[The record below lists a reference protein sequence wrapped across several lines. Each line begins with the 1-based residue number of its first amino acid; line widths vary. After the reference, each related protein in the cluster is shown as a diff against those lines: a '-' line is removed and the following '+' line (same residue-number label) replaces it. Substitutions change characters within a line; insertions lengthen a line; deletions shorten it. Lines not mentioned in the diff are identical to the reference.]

1 MKEISD
7 IYLGRMN
14 NGAHFTYVSNLLAR
28 AEGDRAVS
36 TNAAA
41 QVAALKAAV
50 EQEDAD
56 LKLSRKSMLSDEI
69 AAADAKRDDFYVGYK
84 KAVQGFLRL
93 PVGAMANAAKVLSQH
108 IKDYAIDPKM
118 QLDRETGM
126 LKNFIADLEG
136 TYKQQ
141 VEALSLGEFVT
152 CMKEANERVNRLL
165 DQRGNEQLGTTVGAL
180 KASRKATDEACRMLV
195 KMVNALALVEGEK
208 DYAAFID
215 RTNTEIV
222 RYKRE
227 VLGQASA
234 PADTGGS
241 GNTGGNQGGS
251 SGGNTGGGSDGGDAM
266 VGSIPLRPGSKHIGN
281 PSPSATLG
289 GGGLPFLKR
298 KTIKK

>member
-1 MKEISD
+1 MPAFHFVKPENTFIMKEISD

-36 TNAAA
+36 TKAAA

-215 RTNTEIV
+215 RTNAEIV

-234 PADTGGS
+234 PAGTDGSGSGSDSGTGGGTGTGGS

-266 VGSIPLRPGSKHIGN
+266 V
-281 PSPSATLG
+281 
-289 GGGLPFLKR
+289 
-298 KTIKK
+298 

>member
-1 MKEISD
+1 MPAFHFVKPENTFIMKEISD

-36 TNAAA
+36 TKAAA

-165 DQRGNEQLGTTVGAL
+165 DQRGNEQLGATVGAL

-227 VLGQASA
+227 VLGQVSA
-234 PADTGGS
+234 PAGTDGSGSGSDSGTGGGTGTGGS

-266 VGSIPLRPGSKHIGN
+266 V
-281 PSPSATLG
+281 
-289 GGGLPFLKR
+289 
-298 KTIKK
+298 

>member
-1 MKEISD
+1 MPAFHFVKPKNTFIMKEISD

-36 TNAAA
+36 TKAAA

-93 PVGAMANAAKVLSQH
+93 PVGAMANAAKMLSQH

-215 RTNTEIV
+215 RTNAEIV

-234 PADTGGS
+234 PAGTDGSGSGSDSGTGGGTGTGGS

-266 VGSIPLRPGSKHIGN
+266 V
-281 PSPSATLG
+281 
-289 GGGLPFLKR
+289 
-298 KTIKK
+298 

>member
-1 MKEISD
+1 MPAFHFVKPENTFIMKEISD

-36 TNAAA
+36 TKVAA

-234 PADTGGS
+234 PAGTDGSGSGSDSGTGGGTGTGGS

-266 VGSIPLRPGSKHIGN
+266 V
-281 PSPSATLG
+281 
-289 GGGLPFLKR
+289 
-298 KTIKK
+298 

>member
-1 MKEISD
+1 MPAFHFVKPKNTFIMKEISD

-36 TNAAA
+36 TKAAA

-126 LKNFIADLEG
+126 LKNFIADLED

-215 RTNTEIV
+215 RTNAEIV

-234 PADTGGS
+234 PAGTDGSGSGSDSGTGGGTGTGGS

-266 VGSIPLRPGSKHIGN
+266 V
-281 PSPSATLG
+281 
-289 GGGLPFLKR
+289 
-298 KTIKK
+298 

>member
-1 MKEISD
+1 MPAFHFVKPKNTFIMKEISD

-36 TNAAA
+36 TKAAA

-234 PADTGGS
+234 PAGTGGSGSGSDSGTGTGTGGS

-266 VGSIPLRPGSKHIGN
+266 V
-281 PSPSATLG
+281 
-289 GGGLPFLKR
+289 
-298 KTIKK
+298 

>member
-1 MKEISD
+1 MPAFHFVKPKNTFIMKEISD

-36 TNAAA
+36 TKAAA

-165 DQRGNEQLGTTVGAL
+165 DQRGNEQLGATVGAL

-234 PADTGGS
+234 PAGTDGSGSGSDSGTGGGTGTGGS

-266 VGSIPLRPGSKHIGN
+266 V
-281 PSPSATLG
+281 
-289 GGGLPFLKR
+289 
-298 KTIKK
+298 

>member
-1 MKEISD
+1 MPAFHFVKPKNTFIMKEISD

-36 TNAAA
+36 TKAAA

-165 DQRGNEQLGTTVGAL
+165 DQRGNEQLGATVGAL

-234 PADTGGS
+234 PAGTDGSGSGSDSGTGGGTGTGGS
-241 GNTGGNQGGS
+241 GNTGGNQGGG

-266 VGSIPLRPGSKHIGN
+266 V
-281 PSPSATLG
+281 
-289 GGGLPFLKR
+289 
-298 KTIKK
+298 

>member
-36 TNAAA
+36 TKAAA
-41 QVAALKAAV
+41 QVAALKATV

-234 PADTGGS
+234 PAGTGGGTGTGGS

-266 VGSIPLRPGSKHIGN
+266 V
-281 PSPSATLG
+281 
-289 GGGLPFLKR
+289 
-298 KTIKK
+298 

>member
-28 AEGDRAVS
+28 AEGDRVVS
-36 TNAAA
+36 TKAAA

-69 AAADAKRDDFYVGYK
+69 AAADAKRDNFYVGYK

-93 PVGAMANAAKVLSQH
+93 PVEAMANAAKVLSQH

-126 LKNFIADLEG
+126 FKNFIADLEG

-152 CMKEANERVNRLL
+152 CMKEANERVNSLL
-165 DQRGNEQLGTTVGAL
+165 DQRGNEQMGTTVGAL

-234 PADTGGS
+234 PADTGGGTGTGGS

-266 VGSIPLRPGSKHIGN
+266 V
-281 PSPSATLG
+281 
-289 GGGLPFLKR
+289 
-298 KTIKK
+298 

>member
-1 MKEISD
+1 MPAFHFVKPKNTFIMKEISD

-36 TNAAA
+36 TKAAA

-215 RTNTEIV
+215 RTNAEIV

-234 PADTGGS
+234 PAGTDGSGSGSDSGTGGGTGTGGS

-266 VGSIPLRPGSKHIGN
+266 V
-281 PSPSATLG
+281 
-289 GGGLPFLKR
+289 
-298 KTIKK
+298 

>member
-1 MKEISD
+1 MPAFHFVKPKNTFIMKEISD

-36 TNAAA
+36 TKAAA

-126 LKNFIADLEG
+126 LKNFIADLED

-234 PADTGGS
+234 PAGTGGSGSGSDSGTGGGTGTGGS

-266 VGSIPLRPGSKHIGN
+266 V
-281 PSPSATLG
+281 
-289 GGGLPFLKR
+289 
-298 KTIKK
+298 

>member
-36 TNAAA
+36 TKAAA

-69 AAADAKRDDFYVGYK
+69 AAADAKRDNFYVGYK

-93 PVGAMANAAKVLSQH
+93 PVEAMANAAKVLSQH

-126 LKNFIADLEG
+126 FKNFIADLEG

-165 DQRGNEQLGTTVGAL
+165 D
-180 KASRKATDEACRMLV
+180 
-195 KMVNALALVEGEK
+195 
-208 DYAAFID
+208 

-234 PADTGGS
+234 PADTGGSGSGTGGS

-266 VGSIPLRPGSKHIGN
+266 V
-281 PSPSATLG
+281 
-289 GGGLPFLKR
+289 
-298 KTIKK
+298 

>member
-36 TNAAA
+36 TKAAA

-69 AAADAKRDDFYVGYK
+69 AAADAKRDNFYVGYK

-93 PVGAMANAAKVLSQH
+93 PVEAMANAAKVLSQH

-126 LKNFIADLEG
+126 FKNFIADLEG

-165 DQRGNEQLGTTVGAL
+165 DQRGNEQAGTTVGAL

-234 PADTGGS
+234 PADTGGGGTGTGGS

-266 VGSIPLRPGSKHIGN
+266 V
-281 PSPSATLG
+281 
-289 GGGLPFLKR
+289 
-298 KTIKK
+298 

>member
-1 MKEISD
+1 MPAFHFVKPKNTFIMKEISD

-36 TNAAA
+36 TKAAA

-165 DQRGNEQLGTTVGAL
+165 DQRGNEQVGTTVGAL

-215 RTNTEIV
+215 RTNAEIV

-234 PADTGGS
+234 PAGTDGSGSGSDSGTGGGTGTGGS

-266 VGSIPLRPGSKHIGN
+266 V
-281 PSPSATLG
+281 
-289 GGGLPFLKR
+289 
-298 KTIKK
+298 

>member
-1 MKEISD
+1 MPAFHFVKPKNTFIMKEISD

-36 TNAAA
+36 TKAAA

-215 RTNTEIV
+215 RTNAEIV

-234 PADTGGS
+234 PAGTGGSGSGSDSGTGGGTGTGGS

-266 VGSIPLRPGSKHIGN
+266 V
-281 PSPSATLG
+281 
-289 GGGLPFLKR
+289 
-298 KTIKK
+298 

>member
-1 MKEISD
+1 MPAFHFVKPKNTFIMKEISD

-36 TNAAA
+36 TKAAA

-84 KAVQGFLRL
+84 KVVQGFLRL

-234 PADTGGS
+234 PAGTGGSGSGSDSGTGGGTGTGGS

-266 VGSIPLRPGSKHIGN
+266 V
-281 PSPSATLG
+281 
-289 GGGLPFLKR
+289 
-298 KTIKK
+298 

>member
-1 MKEISD
+1 MPAFHFVKPKNTFIMKEISD

-28 AEGDRAVS
+28 AEGDQAVS
-36 TNAAA
+36 TKAAA

-215 RTNTEIV
+215 RTNAEIV

-234 PADTGGS
+234 PAGTDGSGSGSDSGTGGGTGTGGS

-266 VGSIPLRPGSKHIGN
+266 V
-281 PSPSATLG
+281 
-289 GGGLPFLKR
+289 
-298 KTIKK
+298 

>member
-1 MKEISD
+1 MPAFHFVKPENTFIMKEISD

-36 TNAAA
+36 TKAAA

-165 DQRGNEQLGTTVGAL
+165 DQRGNEQLGATVGAL

-234 PADTGGS
+234 PAGTDGSGSGSDSGTGGGTGTGGS

-266 VGSIPLRPGSKHIGN
+266 V
-281 PSPSATLG
+281 
-289 GGGLPFLKR
+289 
-298 KTIKK
+298 

>member
-36 TNAAA
+36 TKAAA

-69 AAADAKRDDFYVGYK
+69 AAADAKRDNFYVGYK

-93 PVGAMANAAKVLSQH
+93 PVEAMANAAKVLSQH

-126 LKNFIADLEG
+126 FKNFIADLEG

-152 CMKEANERVNRLL
+152 CMKEANERVNSLL
-165 DQRGNEQLGTTVGAL
+165 DQRGNEQMGTTVGAL
-180 KASRKATDEACRMLV
+180 KASRKATDEA
-195 KMVNALALVEGEK
+195 
-208 DYAAFID
+208 
-215 RTNTEIV
+215 
-222 RYKRE
+222 
-227 VLGQASA
+227 S
-234 PADTGGS
+234 
-241 GNTGGNQGGS
+241 
-251 SGGNTGGGSDGGDAM
+251 
-266 VGSIPLRPGSKHIGN
+266 
-281 PSPSATLG
+281 
-289 GGGLPFLKR
+289 
-298 KTIKK
+298 

>member
-1 MKEISD
+1 MREAKM
-7 IYLGRMN
+7 GRRQFVATM
-14 NGAHFTYVSNLLAR
+14 GAVGALS
-28 AEGDRAVS
+28 
-36 TNAAA
+36 
-41 QVAALKAAV
+41 VAAELDVATLGIADETAFPKPAV
-50 EQEDAD
+50 GNPIE
-56 LKLSRKSMLSDEI
+56 
-69 AAADAKRDDFYVGYK
+69 
-84 KAVQGFLRL
+84 
-93 PVGAMANAAKVLSQH
+93 AKVDVKTGEVQVNEDVIVRNSTCVGCYQSCGNR
-108 IKDYAIDPKM
+108 IK
-118 QLDRETGM
+118 LDRETGM

-234 PADTGGS
+234 PAGTGGS
-241 GNTGGNQGGS
+241 GSGSDSGTGGGTGTGGS
-251 SGGNTGGGSDGGDAM
+251 GNTGGGSDGGDAM
-266 VGSIPLRPGSKHIGN
+266 V
-281 PSPSATLG
+281 
-289 GGGLPFLKR
+289 
-298 KTIKK
+298 

>member
-1 MKEISD
+1 MPAFHFVKPKNTFIMKEISD

-36 TNAAA
+36 TKAAA

-234 PADTGGS
+234 PAGTGGSGSGSDSGTGGGTGTGGS

-266 VGSIPLRPGSKHIGN
+266 V
-281 PSPSATLG
+281 
-289 GGGLPFLKR
+289 
-298 KTIKK
+298 

>member
-1 MKEISD
+1 MPAFHFVKPKNTFIMKEISD

-36 TNAAA
+36 TKAAA

-152 CMKEANERVNRLL
+152 CMKDANERVNRLL

-234 PADTGGS
+234 PAGTGGSGSDSGTGGGTGTGGS

-266 VGSIPLRPGSKHIGN
+266 V
-281 PSPSATLG
+281 
-289 GGGLPFLKR
+289 
-298 KTIKK
+298 

>member
-1 MKEISD
+1 MPAFHFVKPENTFIMKEISD

-36 TNAAA
+36 TKAAA

-165 DQRGNEQLGTTVGAL
+165 DQRGNEQLGATVGAL

-215 RTNTEIV
+215 RANTEIV

-234 PADTGGS
+234 PAGTDGSGSGSDSGTGGGTGTGGS

-266 VGSIPLRPGSKHIGN
+266 V
-281 PSPSATLG
+281 
-289 GGGLPFLKR
+289 
-298 KTIKK
+298 

>member
-1 MKEISD
+1 MPAFHFVKPKNTFIMKEISD

-36 TNAAA
+36 TKAAA

-234 PADTGGS
+234 PAGTGGGTGSDSGTGGGTGTGGS

-266 VGSIPLRPGSKHIGN
+266 V
-281 PSPSATLG
+281 
-289 GGGLPFLKR
+289 
-298 KTIKK
+298 

>member
-36 TNAAA
+36 TKAAA

-141 VEALSLGEFVT
+141 VEALSR
-152 CMKEANERVNRLL
+152 RVRHLHEGG
-165 DQRGNEQLGTTVGAL
+165 QRAREPPPRPARQLAVGHHRRRA
-180 KASRKATDEACRMLV
+180 
-195 KMVNALALVEGEK
+195 EGI
-208 DYAAFID
+208 A
-215 RTNTEIV
+215 
-222 RYKRE
+222 
-227 VLGQASA
+227 
-234 PADTGGS
+234 
-241 GNTGGNQGGS
+241 QG
-251 SGGNTGGGSDGGDAM
+251 
-266 VGSIPLRPGSKHIGN
+266 H
-281 PSPSATLG
+281 
-289 GGGLPFLKR
+289 
-298 KTIKK
+298 

>member
-1 MKEISD
+1 MPAFHFVKPKNTFIMKEISD

-14 NGAHFTYVSNLLAR
+14 NGAHFTYVNNLLAR

-36 TNAAA
+36 TKAAA

-234 PADTGGS
+234 PAGTGGSGSGSDSGTGGGTGTGGS

-266 VGSIPLRPGSKHIGN
+266 V
-281 PSPSATLG
+281 
-289 GGGLPFLKR
+289 
-298 KTIKK
+298 

>member
-36 TNAAA
+36 T
-41 QVAALKAAV
+41 KAAV

-180 KASRKATDEACRMLV
+180 KVSRKATDEACRMLV

-234 PADTGGS
+234 PAGTGGGTGTGGS

-266 VGSIPLRPGSKHIGN
+266 V
-281 PSPSATLG
+281 
-289 GGGLPFLKR
+289 
-298 KTIKK
+298 

>member
-1 MKEISD
+1 MPAFHFVKPENTFIMKEISD

-36 TNAAA
+36 TKAAA

-165 DQRGNEQLGTTVGAL
+165 DQRGNEQLGATVGAL

-234 PADTGGS
+234 PAGTDGSGSGSDSGTGGGTGSGGS

-266 VGSIPLRPGSKHIGN
+266 V
-281 PSPSATLG
+281 
-289 GGGLPFLKR
+289 
-298 KTIKK
+298 

>member
-28 AEGDRAVS
+28 AEGDQAVS
-36 TNAAA
+36 TKAAA

-56 LKLSRKSMLSDEI
+56 LKLSQKSMLSDEI
-69 AAADAKRDDFYVGYK
+69 AAADAKRDNFYIGYK

-93 PVGAMANAAKVLSQH
+93 PVETMANAAKVLSQH

-165 DQRGNEQLGTTVGAL
+165 DQRGNEQVGTTVGAL

-234 PADTGGS
+234 PADTSGTGGSGSGSDSGTGGGTGTGGS

-251 SGGNTGGGSDGGDAM
+251 SGGNTGGGSDGGDDLA
-266 VGSIPLRPGSKHIGN
+266 
-281 PSPSATLG
+281 
-289 GGGLPFLKR
+289 
-298 KTIKK
+298 

>member
-1 MKEISD
+1 MPAFHFVKPENTFIMKEISD

-36 TNAAA
+36 TKAAA

-234 PADTGGS
+234 PAGTGGSGSGSDSGTGGGTGTGGS

-266 VGSIPLRPGSKHIGN
+266 V
-281 PSPSATLG
+281 
-289 GGGLPFLKR
+289 
-298 KTIKK
+298 

>member
-14 NGAHFTYVSNLLAR
+14 TGAHFTYVSNLLAR

-36 TNAAA
+36 TKAAA

-234 PADTGGS
+234 PAGTGGGTGTGGS

-266 VGSIPLRPGSKHIGN
+266 V
-281 PSPSATLG
+281 
-289 GGGLPFLKR
+289 
-298 KTIKK
+298 

>member
-1 MKEISD
+1 MPAFHFVKPKNTFIMKEISD

-36 TNAAA
+36 TKAAA

-234 PADTGGS
+234 QADTGGSGSGSDSGTGGGTGTGGS

-266 VGSIPLRPGSKHIGN
+266 V
-281 PSPSATLG
+281 
-289 GGGLPFLKR
+289 
-298 KTIKK
+298 

>member
-36 TNAAA
+36 TKAAA

-69 AAADAKRDDFYVGYK
+69 AAADAKRDDLYVGYK

-93 PVGAMANAAKVLSQH
+93 PVEAMANAAKVLSQH

-126 LKNFIADLEG
+126 LKNFIADLED

-165 DQRGNEQLGTTVGAL
+165 DQRGNEQWGTTVG
-180 KASRKATDEACRMLV
+180 
-195 KMVNALALVEGEK
+195 G
-208 DYAAFID
+208 
-215 RTNTEIV
+215 
-222 RYKRE
+222 
-227 VLGQASA
+227 
-234 PADTGGS
+234 
-241 GNTGGNQGGS
+241 
-251 SGGNTGGGSDGGDAM
+251 
-266 VGSIPLRPGSKHIGN
+266 
-281 PSPSATLG
+281 
-289 GGGLPFLKR
+289 
-298 KTIKK
+298 

>member
-1 MKEISD
+1 M
-7 IYLGRMN
+7 
-14 NGAHFTYVSNLLAR
+14 
-28 AEGDRAVS
+28 
-36 TNAAA
+36 
-41 QVAALKAAV
+41 
-50 EQEDAD
+50 
-56 LKLSRKSMLSDEI
+56 
-69 AAADAKRDDFYVGYK
+69 
-84 KAVQGFLRL
+84 QGFLRL
-93 PVGAMANAAKVLSQH
+93 PVEAMANAAKVLSQH

-126 LKNFIADLEG
+126 FKNFIADLEG

-165 DQRGNEQLGTTVGAL
+165 DQRGNEQAGTTVGAL

-234 PADTGGS
+234 PAGTGGSGSGTGGS

-266 VGSIPLRPGSKHIGN
+266 V
-281 PSPSATLG
+281 
-289 GGGLPFLKR
+289 
-298 KTIKK
+298 